1 MHTLHCSIIR
11 IVPLWQNATMEL
23 FWHHPPAPHPHR
35 TDPRPPRGSY
45 LDPGLSELCPQSKLF
60 SDIYVR
66 VMGFLKD
73 LLQLLQ
79 LQAGEG
85 GSVSP
90 LLTAGYVAVT
100 LIPKFIQLSL
110 LWHPFH
116 RRHPEA
122 VTVVHS
128 SIQFGVKRL
137 SFHFSDPIVHC
148 TRRGKRQV
156 SGLRSV

>member
-1 MHTLHCSIIR
+1 MHILHCSLPQLENQFL
-11 IVPLWQNATMEL
+11 PLWQNPTMNYSNTI
-23 FWHHPPAPHPHR
+23 P
-35 TDPRPPRGSY
+35 DPQHTPKALLGSY

-60 SDIYVR
+60 SDIYIR

-90 LLTAGYVAVT
+90 LLAAGYVAVT
-100 LIPKFIQLSL
+100 FIPKFIQLSL

-116 RRHPEA
+116 RRHPET
-122 VTVVHS
+122 VTVVHR
-128 SIQFGVKRL
+128 SI
-137 SFHFSDPIVHC
+137 
-148 TRRGKRQV
+148 
-156 SGLRSV
+156 